1 MLASSTK
8 HKTGDPKKPTRKRN
22 TKEEKPQRNCTQK
35 EKEKR
40 ETTQNSKSMI
50 LKISW
55 VLASSPIRIEKPWK
69 AF

>member
-1 MLASSTK
+1 M
-8 HKTGDPKKPTRKRN
+8 
-22 TKEEKPQRNCTQK
+22 KEEKAQRNRTQK
-35 EKEKR
+35 EEEKT

-55 VLASSPIRIEKPWK
+55 VLESSSIRIEKPWK